1 MKSGIT
7 YILRAGLIVLFLG
20 AAAAPARA
28 DVLFTPFLG
37 VVFGGPLN
45 NFDVNTFDDT
55 FKQRVTFGG
64 SLLLSGGG
72 PIAFEAD
79 FGVSPNFFQFEGDDD
94 PDLDLDS
101 SIQTLMGNI
110 VFTTGVGPVR
120 PYLLAGAGL
129 MRANLSSPGDLF
141 ADLSTN
147 ELGINVGGGVNVFFS
162 DAIGLRGDIRYFR
175 GLEQKEDDDP
185 AEDDD
190 FIDEDFGLEDFH
202 FWRLTVGLTFKFGG

>member
-1 MKSGIT
+1 MKSGMS
-7 YILRAGLIVLFLG
+7 YLLRAGLVVLFLG

-45 NFDVNTFDDT
+45 NFNVRTLDDT

-64 SLLLSGGG
+64 SLLFSGDR

-79 FGVSPNFFQFEGDDD
+79 LGVSPNFFQFEGDDD
-94 PDLDLDS
+94 PDFDLDS
-101 SIQTLMGNI
+101 SVQTLMANVVIAPG
-110 VFTTGVGPVR
+110 GGPVR
-120 PYLLAGAGL
+120 PYFLAGAGL

-141 ADLSTN
+141 DDLSTN
-147 ELGINVGGGVNVFFS
+147 ELGVNFGGGIDFFFG
-162 DAIGLRGDIRYFR
+162 DNIGVRGDLRYFR
-175 GLEQKEDDDP
+175 GLEQKDDDDP

-190 FIDEDFGLEDFH
+190 FIDEDFGLEEFH
-202 FWRLTVGLTFKFGG
+202 FWRATVGITFRFGG